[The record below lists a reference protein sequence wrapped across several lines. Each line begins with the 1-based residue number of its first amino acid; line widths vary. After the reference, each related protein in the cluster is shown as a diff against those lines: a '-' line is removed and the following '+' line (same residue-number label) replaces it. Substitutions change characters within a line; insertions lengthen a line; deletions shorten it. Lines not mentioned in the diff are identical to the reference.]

1 MICFDITCKKSS
13 VSIINTNV
21 MLEQRFLC
29 SFFYFSDKTNEK
41 ANVLYGMGALRA
53 QEIRERRL

>member
-41 ANVLYGMGALRA
+41 ANVLYGMGAFRA
-53 QEIRERRL
+53 